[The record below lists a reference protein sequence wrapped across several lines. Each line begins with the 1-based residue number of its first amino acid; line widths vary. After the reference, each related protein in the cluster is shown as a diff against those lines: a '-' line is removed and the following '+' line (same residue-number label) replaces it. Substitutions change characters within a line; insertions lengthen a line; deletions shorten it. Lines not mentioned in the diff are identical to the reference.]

1 MSAPKITELGT
12 NSIRSLLLKYALPGI
27 IAMTASSLYNMV
39 DSIFI
44 GHGVGAMALSGLT
57 VAKPFMDICA
67 AFGSLVGVGASSLVA
82 IKLGEKD
89 YRSANDVLANVI
101 LLNVLLGAI
110 VMAVGL
116 FWLDPILYAFGASDE
131 TIVYARDYMEIILWG
146 NILTHIYYGLNSML
160 RSIGHPKVSM
170 YATILAVVINIILDP
185 IFIFVLDMG
194 VRGAALATILSQVVS
209 VVLQMFIFLNPKEV
223 IYFHRGIWR
232 LKRDITMRALGI
244 GMAPFLMHLAAC
256 FVVIVLNNQ
265 LKRYG
270 GDMAIATFGMT
281 NRFMFFFAMIIMGLN
296 QGMQPIVGYNYG
308 AQLYPRMIRTLKLTI
323 ICATCV
329 MGLLWLIG
337 LIIPEGFI
345 RLFTHDEVLIAQS
358 IMPARVMLCT
368 MVLVGF
374 PMVVGNF
381 YTSIGMANKAIFLS
395 LTRQV
400 IFLIP
405 CILLLPLLFQ
415 WISSLASSADG
426 LLSLSPIWG
435 VWWSL
440 PICDALA
447 AILAAIILNRDM
459 RKFKATNNASSLT
472 TEGVQISNSL

>member
-12 NSIRSLLLKYALPGI
+12 QSIRSLLMKYALPGI

-67 AFGSLVGVGASSLVA
+67 AFGTLVGVGASSLVA

-101 LLNVLLGAI
+101 LLNVLLGAL

-116 FWLDPILYAFGASDE
+116 YWLDPILYAFGASDV
-131 TIVYARDYMEIILWG
+131 TITYAREYMEIILWG

-160 RSIGHPKVSM
+160 RSIGHPKIAM
-170 YATILAVVINIILDP
+170 YATIVAVVTNIILDP

-194 VRGAALATILSQVVS
+194 VRGAALATMISQLVS
-209 VVLQMFIFLNPKEV
+209 VIIELVIFLNPKEV

-244 GMAPFLMHLAAC
+244 GTAPFLMHMASC

-281 NRFMFFFAMIIMGLN
+281 NRFMFFFSMIVMGLN

-308 AQLYPRMIRTLKLTI
+308 AKLFDRMMRALKLTAM
-323 ICATCV
+323 CATCV
-329 MGLLWLIG
+329 MGVLWLFG
-337 LIIPEGFI
+337 LIWPEGFI
-345 RLFTHDEVLIAQS
+345 RLFTHDELLIAQS
-358 IMPARVMLCT
+358 IAPARVMLCT
-368 MVLVGF
+368 MVMVGF

-381 YTSIGMANKAIFLS
+381 YTSIGLSGKAIFLS

-415 WISSLASSADG
+415 TLNFT
-426 LLSLSPIWG
+426 PIWG
-435 VWWSL
+435 VWWGL
-440 PICDALA
+440 PLCDALA
-447 AILAAIILNRDM
+447 VVLAAIILNRDM
-459 RKFKATNNASSLT
+459 RKFR
-472 TEGVQISNSL
+472 V

>member
-12 NSIRSLLLKYALPGI
+12 QSIRSLLMKYALPGI

-67 AFGSLVGVGASSLVA
+67 AFGTLVGVGASSLVA

-89 YRSANDVLANVI
+89 YRSANDVLANVV
-101 LLNVLLGAI
+101 LLNVLLGAL

-116 FWLDPILYAFGASDE
+116 YWLDPILYAFGASDV
-131 TIVYARDYMEIILWG
+131 TIAYAREYMEIILWG

-160 RSIGHPKVSM
+160 RSIGHPRIAM
-170 YATILAVVINIILDP
+170 YATILAVVVNIILDP

-194 VRGAALATILSQVVS
+194 VRGAALATMISQLVS
-209 VVLQMFIFLNPKEV
+209 VIIELVIFLNPKEV

-244 GMAPFLMHLAAC
+244 GTAPFLMHMASC

-308 AQLYPRMIRTLKLTI
+308 AKLFDRMVRALKLTAM
-323 ICATCV
+323 CATCV
-329 MGLLWLIG
+329 MGVLWLFG
-337 LIIPEGFI
+337 LVWPEGFI

-358 IMPARVMLCT
+358 IAPARVMLCT
-368 MVLVGF
+368 MVMVGF

-381 YTSIGMANKAIFLS
+381 YTSIGMSGKAIFLS

-400 IFLIP
+400 LLLIP
-405 CILLLPLLFQ
+405 CILCLPLLFQ
-415 WISSLASSADG
+415 QLNIT
-426 LLSLSPIWG
+426 PIWG

-440 PICDALA
+440 PICDAMAAVLA
-447 AILAAIILNRDM
+447 AIVLNRDM
-459 RKFKATNNASSLT
+459 RVFR
-472 TEGVQISNSL
+472 QY

>member
-12 NSIRSLLLKYALPGI
+12 QPVRSLLMKYALPGI
-27 IAMTASSLYNMV
+27 IAMTATSLYNMV

-101 LLNVLLGAI
+101 LLNVLLGAL
-110 VMAVGL
+110 VMVVGL
-116 FWLDPILYAFGASDE
+116 YWLDPILYAFGASDV
-131 TIVYARDYMEIILWG
+131 TISYARDYMEIILWA

-160 RSIGHPKVSM
+160 RSIGHPKVAMFS
-170 YATILAVVINIILDP
+170 TIVAVVANIILDP
-185 IFIFVLDMG
+185 IFIFALDMG
-194 VRGAALATILSQVVS
+194 VRGAALATILSQAIAVVGQM
-209 VVLQMFIFLNPKEV
+209 VVFLNPKEV

-244 GMAPFLMHLAAC
+244 GTAPFLMHLAAC

-270 GDMAIATFGMT
+270 GDMAIATFGIT
-281 NRFMFFFAMIIMGLN
+281 NRFMFFFAMVVMGLN

-308 AQLYPRMIRTLKLTI
+308 AKLYDRMIRALKLTAM
-323 ICATCV
+323 CATCV
-329 MGLLWLIG
+329 MGMLWLFG
-337 LIIPEGFI
+337 LIWPEGFI
-345 RLFTHDEVLIAQS
+345 RLFTHDELLIAQS
-358 IMPARVMLCT
+358 IAPARVMLCT
-368 MVLVGF
+368 MVMVGF

-381 YTSIGMANKAIFLS
+381 YTSIGMSGKAIFLS

-400 IFLIP
+400 LLLIP
-405 CILLLPLLFQ
+405 SILFLPLLFQ
-415 WISSLASSADG
+415 TVAV
-426 LLSLSPIWG
+426 SPIWG

-447 AILAAIILNRDM
+447 AIIAAIVLNRDM
-459 RKFKATNNASSLT
+459 RKFS
-472 TEGVQISNSL
+472 V

>member
-12 NSIRSLLLKYALPGI
+12 QPVRSLLMKYALPGI
-27 IAMTASSLYNMV
+27 IAMTATSLYNMV

-101 LLNVLLGAI
+101 LLNVLLGAL
-110 VMAVGL
+110 VMVVGL
-116 FWLDPILYAFGASDE
+116 YWLDPILYAFGASDV
-131 TIVYARDYMEIILWG
+131 TISYARDYMEIILWA

-160 RSIGHPKVSM
+160 RSIGHPKVAMFS
-170 YATILAVVINIILDP
+170 TIVAVVANIILDP
-185 IFIFVLDMG
+185 IFIFALDMG
-194 VRGAALATILSQVVS
+194 VRGAALATVLSQAIAVVGQM
-209 VVLQMFIFLNPKEV
+209 VVFLNPKEV

-244 GMAPFLMHLAAC
+244 GTAPFLMHLAAC

-270 GDMAIATFGMT
+270 GDMAIATYGMT
-281 NRFMFFFAMIIMGLN
+281 NRFMFFFAMVVMGLN

-308 AQLYPRMIRTLKLTI
+308 AKLYDRMIRALKLTAM
-323 ICATCV
+323 CATCV
-329 MGLLWLIG
+329 MGMLWLFG
-337 LIIPEGFI
+337 LIWPEGFI
-345 RLFTHDEVLIAQS
+345 RLFTHDELLIAQS
-358 IMPARVMLCT
+358 IAPARVMLCT
-368 MVLVGF
+368 MVMVGF

-381 YTSIGMANKAIFLS
+381 YTSIGMSGKAIFLS

-400 IFLIP
+400 LLLIP
-405 CILLLPLLFQ
+405 SILLLPLLFQ
-415 WISSLASSADG
+415 TVEV
-426 LLSLSPIWG
+426 SPIWG

-447 AILAAIILNRDM
+447 AIIAAIVLNRDM
-459 RKFKATNNASSLT
+459 RKFS
-472 TEGVQISNSL
+472 V

>member
-12 NSIRSLLLKYALPGI
+12 ASIRSLLFKYATPGI
-27 IAMTASSLYNMV
+27 IAMTAMSLYNMV

-67 AFGSLVGVGASSLVA
+67 AFGTLVGVGASSLVA

-89 YRSANDVLANVI
+89 YRSANDVLANVVI
-101 LLNVLLGAI
+101 LNVLLGAL

-116 FWLDPILYAFGASDE
+116 FWLDPILYAFGASDA
-131 TIVYARDYMEIILWG
+131 TISYARDYMEIILAG
-146 NILTHIYYGLNSML
+146 NIVTHIYYGLNSML
-160 RSIGHPKVSM
+160 RSIGHPKISM
-170 YATILAVVINIILDP
+170 SATILAVCLNVILDP

-194 VRGAALATILSQVVS
+194 VRGAALATIISQVVS
-209 VVLQMFIFLNPKEV
+209 VVIEMIIFLNPKEV

-244 GMAPFLMHLAAC
+244 GTAPFLMHMAAC

-281 NRFMFFFAMIIMGLN
+281 NRFMFFFAMIVMGIQ

-308 AQLYPRMIRTLKLTI
+308 ANLHARMVRAYKLSVY
-323 ICATCV
+323 CATCV
-329 MGLLWLIG
+329 MGVLWLFGVIW
-337 LIIPEGFI
+337 PEGFI
-345 RLFTHDEVLIAQS
+345 RLFTHDELLIAQS
-358 IMPARVMLCT
+358 VVPARIMLCV
-368 MVLVGF
+368 MFAIGF
-374 PMVVGNF
+374 PMITGNF
-381 YTSIGMANKAIFLS
+381 YTSIGMARKAIFLS

-400 IFLIP
+400 LFLIP
-405 CILLLPLLFQ
+405 LIISLPYLFN
-415 WISSLASSADG
+415 SLEWE
-426 LLSLSPIWG
+426 PIWG
-435 VWWSL
+435 VWWAL
-440 PICDALA
+440 PISDSLSVITA
-447 AILAAIILNRDM
+447 AIVINRDM
-459 RKFKATNNASSLT
+459 RKFKH
-472 TEGVQISNSL
+472 

>member
-12 NSIRSLLLKYALPGI
+12 QPIRGLLLKYALPGI

-101 LLNVLLGAI
+101 LLNVLLGAL

-116 FWLDPILYAFGASDE
+116 YWLEPILYAFGASDV
-131 TIVYARDYMEIILWG
+131 TVVYARDYMEIILWG

-160 RSIGHPKVSM
+160 RSIGHPKVAMFS
-170 YATILAVVINIILDP
+170 TIVAVVANIILDP

-194 VRGAALATILSQVVS
+194 VRGAALATVISQVIAVIGQL
-209 VVLQMFIFLNPKEV
+209 VIFLNPKEV

-270 GDMAIATFGMT
+270 GDMAIATFGLT
-281 NRFMFFFAMIIMGLN
+281 NRFMFFFSMIVMGLN

-308 AQLYPRMIRTLKLTI
+308 AKLYPRMARALKLTAM
-323 ICATCV
+323 CATCV
-329 MGLLWLIG
+329 MGVLWLFGLLW
-337 LIIPEGFI
+337 PEGFI

-358 IMPARVMLCT
+358 IVPARVMLCT
-368 MVLVGF
+368 MVMVGF

-381 YTSIGMANKAIFLS
+381 YTSIGMSSKAIFLS

-400 IFLIP
+400 LFLIP
-405 CILLLPLLFQ
+405 CILVLPWLFQ
-415 WISSLASSADG
+415 RLDIT
-426 LLSLSPIWG
+426 PIWG

-447 AILAAIILNRDM
+447 SIMAAILVNRDI
-459 RKFKATNNASSLT
+459 RKFMSQTS
-472 TEGVQISNSL
+472 

>member
-12 NSIRSLLLKYALPGI
+12 QSIRSLLLKYALPGI

-67 AFGSLVGVGASSLVA
+67 AFGTLVGVGASSLVA

-101 LLNVLLGAI
+101 LLNVLLGAM

-116 FWLDPILYAFGASDE
+116 YWLDPILYAFGASDV
-131 TIVYARDYMEIILWG
+131 TITYAREYMEVILWG

-160 RSIGHPKVSM
+160 RSIGHPKIAM
-170 YATILAVVINIILDP
+170 YATILAVVVNIILDP

-194 VRGAALATILSQVVS
+194 VRGAALATMISQLVS
-209 VVLQMFIFLNPKEV
+209 VIIELVIFLNPKEV

-244 GMAPFLMHLAAC
+244 GTAPFLMHMASC

-270 GDMAIATFGMT
+270 GDMAIATFGIT
-281 NRFMFFFAMIIMGLN
+281 NRFMFFFSMIVMGLN

-308 AQLYPRMIRTLKLTI
+308 AKLFDRMTRALKLTAM
-323 ICATCV
+323 CATCV
-329 MGLLWLIG
+329 MGVLWLFG
-337 LIIPEGFI
+337 LIWPEGFI
-345 RLFTHDEVLIAQS
+345 RLFTHDELLIAQS
-358 IMPARVMLCT
+358 IAPARVMLCT
-368 MVLVGF
+368 MVMVGF

-381 YTSIGMANKAIFLS
+381 YTSIGMSGKAIFLS

-415 WISSLASSADG
+415 VLNFT
-426 LLSLSPIWG
+426 PIWG

-447 AILAAIILNRDM
+447 AVLAAIILNRDM
-459 RKFKATNNASSLT
+459 RKFK
-472 TEGVQISNSL
+472 ISIDF

>member
-12 NSIRSLLLKYALPGI
+12 QSIRSLLMKYALPGI

-67 AFGSLVGVGASSLVA
+67 AFGTLVGVGASSLVA

-101 LLNVLLGAI
+101 LLNVLLGAL

-116 FWLDPILYAFGASDE
+116 YWLDPILYAFGASDV
-131 TIVYARDYMEIILWG
+131 TIAYAREYMEIILWG

-160 RSIGHPKVSM
+160 RSIGHPKIAM
-170 YATILAVVINIILDP
+170 YATIVAVVTNIILDP

-194 VRGAALATILSQVVS
+194 VRGAALATMISQLVS
-209 VVLQMFIFLNPKEV
+209 VIIELVIFLNPKEV

-244 GMAPFLMHLAAC
+244 GTAPFLMHMAAC

-270 GDMAIATFGMT
+270 GDMAIATYGIT
-281 NRFMFFFAMIIMGLN
+281 NRFIFFFAMVVMGLN

-308 AQLYPRMIRTLKLTI
+308 AKLFDRMVRALKLTAM
-323 ICATCV
+323 CATCV
-329 MGLLWLIG
+329 MGVLWLFG
-337 LIIPEGFI
+337 LIWPEGFI
-345 RLFTHDEVLIAQS
+345 RLFTHDELLIAQS
-358 IMPARVMLCT
+358 VAPARVMLCT
-368 MVLVGF
+368 MVMVGF

-381 YTSIGMANKAIFLS
+381 YTSIGMSGKAIFLS

-415 WISSLASSADG
+415 TLNFT
-426 LLSLSPIWG
+426 PIWG

-440 PICDALA
+440 PLCDALA
-447 AILAAIILNRDM
+447 AVLAAIVLNRDM
-459 RKFKATNNASSLT
+459 RKFR
-472 TEGVQISNSL
+472 V

>member
-12 NSIRSLLLKYALPGI
+12 QPVRSLLMKYALPGI
-27 IAMTASSLYNMV
+27 IAMTATSLYNMV

-101 LLNVLLGAI
+101 LLNVLLGAL
-110 VMAVGL
+110 VMVVGL
-116 FWLDPILYAFGASDE
+116 YWLDPILYAFGASDV
-131 TIVYARDYMEIILWG
+131 TISYARDYMEIILWA

-160 RSIGHPKVSM
+160 RSIGHPKVAMFS
-170 YATILAVVINIILDP
+170 TIVAVVANIILDP
-185 IFIFVLDMG
+185 IFIFALDMG
-194 VRGAALATILSQVVS
+194 VRGAALATVLSQAIAVVGQM
-209 VVLQMFIFLNPKEV
+209 VVFLNPKEV

-244 GMAPFLMHLAAC
+244 GTAPFLMHLAAC

-270 GDMAIATFGMT
+270 GDMAIATFGIT
-281 NRFMFFFAMIIMGLN
+281 NRFMFFFAMVVMGLN

-308 AQLYPRMIRTLKLTI
+308 AKLYDRMIRALKLTAM
-323 ICATCV
+323 CATCV
-329 MGLLWLIG
+329 MGMLWLFG
-337 LIIPEGFI
+337 LIWPEGFI
-345 RLFTHDEVLIAQS
+345 RLFTHDEVLVAQS
-358 IMPARVMLCT
+358 IAPARVMLCT
-368 MVLVGF
+368 MVMVGF

-381 YTSIGMANKAIFLS
+381 YTSIGMSEKAIFLS

-400 IFLIP
+400 LLLIP
-405 CILLLPLLFQ
+405 SILLLPLLFQ
-415 WISSLASSADG
+415 TVEV
-426 LLSLSPIWG
+426 SPIWG

-447 AILAAIILNRDM
+447 AIIAAIVLNRDM
-459 RKFKATNNASSLT
+459 RKFS
-472 TEGVQISNSL
+472 V

>member
-12 NSIRSLLLKYALPGI
+12 QSIRSLLMKYALPGI

-67 AFGSLVGVGASSLVA
+67 AFGTLVGVGASSLVA

-101 LLNVLLGAI
+101 LLNVLLGAL

-116 FWLDPILYAFGASDE
+116 YWLDPILYAFGASDV
-131 TIVYARDYMEIILWG
+131 TITYAREYMEIILWG

-160 RSIGHPKVSM
+160 RSIGHPKIAM
-170 YATILAVVINIILDP
+170 YATIVAVVTNIILDP
-185 IFIFVLDMG
+185 LFIFVLDMG
-194 VRGAALATILSQVVS
+194 VRGAALATMISQLVS
-209 VVLQMFIFLNPKEV
+209 VIIELVIFLNPKEV

-244 GMAPFLMHLAAC
+244 GTAPFLMHMAAC

-270 GDMAIATFGMT
+270 GDMAIATYGIA
-281 NRFMFFFAMIIMGLN
+281 NRFMFFFAMVVMGLN

-308 AQLYPRMIRTLKLTI
+308 AKLFDRMVRALKLTAM
-323 ICATCV
+323 CATCV
-329 MGLLWLIG
+329 MGVLWLFG
-337 LIIPEGFI
+337 LIWPEGFI
-345 RLFTHDEVLIAQS
+345 RLFTHDELLIAQS
-358 IMPARVMLCT
+358 IAPARVMLCT

-381 YTSIGMANKAIFLS
+381 YTSIGLSGKAIFLS

-415 WISSLASSADG
+415 TLNFT
-426 LLSLSPIWG
+426 PIWG

-447 AILAAIILNRDM
+447 AVLAAIVLNRDM
-459 RKFKATNNASSLT
+459 RKFR
-472 TEGVQISNSL
+472 V

>member
-12 NSIRSLLLKYALPGI
+12 QSIRSLLMKYALPGI

-67 AFGSLVGVGASSLVA
+67 AFGTLVGVGASSLVA

-101 LLNVLLGAI
+101 LLNVLLGAL

-116 FWLDPILYAFGASDE
+116 YWLDPILYAFGASDV
-131 TIVYARDYMEIILWG
+131 TIAYAREYMEIILWG

-160 RSIGHPKVSM
+160 RSIGHPKIAM
-170 YATILAVVINIILDP
+170 YATIVAVVTNIILDP

-194 VRGAALATILSQVVS
+194 VRGAALATMISQLVS
-209 VVLQMFIFLNPKEV
+209 VIIELVIFLNPKEV

-244 GMAPFLMHLAAC
+244 GTAPFLMHMAAC

-281 NRFMFFFAMIIMGLN
+281 NRFMFFFSMIIMGLN

-308 AQLYPRMIRTLKLTI
+308 AKLFDRMTRALKLTAM
-323 ICATCV
+323 CATCV
-329 MGLLWLIG
+329 MGVLWLFG
-337 LIIPEGFI
+337 LVWPEGFI
-345 RLFTHDEVLIAQS
+345 RLFTHDELLITQS
-358 IMPARVMLCT
+358 IAPARVMLCT
-368 MVLVGF
+368 MVMVGF

-381 YTSIGMANKAIFLS
+381 YTSIGMSGKAIFLS

-400 IFLIP
+400 ILLIP
-405 CILLLPLLFQ
+405 CILCLPLLFQ
-415 WISSLASSADG
+415 QLNIT
-426 LLSLSPIWG
+426 PIWG

-447 AILAAIILNRDM
+447 AILATIVLNRDM
-459 RKFKATNNASSLT
+459 RLFKTMKG
-472 TEGVQISNSL
+472 E

>member
-12 NSIRSLLLKYALPGI
+12 QPVRSLLMKYALPGI
-27 IAMTASSLYNMV
+27 IAMTATSLYNMV

-101 LLNVLLGAI
+101 LLNGLLGAL
-110 VMAVGL
+110 VMVVGL
-116 FWLDPILYAFGASDE
+116 YWLDPILYAFGASDV
-131 TIVYARDYMEIILWG
+131 TISYARDYMEIILWA

-160 RSIGHPKVSM
+160 RSIGHPKVAMFS
-170 YATILAVVINIILDP
+170 TIVAVVANIILDP
-185 IFIFVLDMG
+185 IFIFALDMG
-194 VRGAALATILSQVVS
+194 VRGAALATVLSQAIAVVGQM
-209 VVLQMFIFLNPKEV
+209 VVFLNPKEV

-244 GMAPFLMHLAAC
+244 GTAPFLMHLAAC

-270 GDMAIATFGMT
+270 GDMAIATFGIT
-281 NRFMFFFAMIIMGLN
+281 NRFMFFFSMIVMGLN

-308 AQLYPRMIRTLKLTI
+308 AKLYDRMIRALKLTAM
-323 ICATCV
+323 CATCV
-329 MGLLWLIG
+329 MGMLWLFG
-337 LIIPEGFI
+337 LIWPEGFI
-345 RLFTHDEVLIAQS
+345 RLFTHDEVLVAQS
-358 IMPARVMLCT
+358 IAPARVMLCT
-368 MVLVGF
+368 MVMVGF

-381 YTSIGMANKAIFLS
+381 YTSIGMSGKAIFLS

-400 IFLIP
+400 LLLIP
-405 CILLLPLLFQ
+405 SILLLPLLFQ
-415 WISSLASSADG
+415 TVAV
-426 LLSLSPIWG
+426 SPIWG

-447 AILAAIILNRDM
+447 AIIAAIVLNRDM
-459 RKFKATNNASSLT
+459 RKFS
-472 TEGVQISNSL
+472 V

>member
-12 NSIRSLLLKYALPGI
+12 QSIRSLLLKYALPGI

-67 AFGSLVGVGASSLVA
+67 AFGTLVGVGASSLVA

-101 LLNVLLGAI
+101 LLNVLLGAL

-116 FWLDPILYAFGASDE
+116 YWLDPILYAFGASDV
-131 TIVYARDYMEIILWG
+131 TITYAREYMEIILWG

-160 RSIGHPKVSM
+160 RSIGHPKIAM
-170 YATILAVVINIILDP
+170 YATIVAVVTNIILDP

-194 VRGAALATILSQVVS
+194 VRGAALATMISQLVS
-209 VVLQMFIFLNPKEV
+209 VIIELVIFLNPKEV

-244 GMAPFLMHLAAC
+244 GTAPFLMHMASC

-270 GDMAIATFGMT
+270 GDMAIATFGIT
-281 NRFMFFFAMIIMGLN
+281 NRFMFFFAMVVMGLN

-308 AQLYPRMIRTLKLTI
+308 AKLFDRMTRALKLTAM
-323 ICATCV
+323 CATCV
-329 MGLLWLIG
+329 MGVLWLFG
-337 LIIPEGFI
+337 LIWPEGFI
-345 RLFTHDEVLIAQS
+345 RLFTHDELLIAQS
-358 IMPARVMLCT
+358 IAPARVMLCT
-368 MVLVGF
+368 MVMVGF

-381 YTSIGMANKAIFLS
+381 YTSIGMSGKAIFLS

-415 WISSLASSADG
+415 VLNFT
-426 LLSLSPIWG
+426 PIWG

-447 AILAAIILNRDM
+447 AVLAAIILNRDM
-459 RKFKATNNASSLT
+459 RKFK
-472 TEGVQISNSL
+472 ISIDF

>member
-12 NSIRSLLLKYALPGI
+12 ASIRSLLLKYAMPGI
-27 IAMTASSLYNMV
+27 IAMTAMSLYNMV

-67 AFGSLVGVGASSLVA
+67 AFGTLVGVGASSLVA

-101 LLNVLLGAI
+101 LLNVLLGAL
-110 VMAVGL
+110 VMVVGL
-116 FWLDPILYAFGASDE
+116 FFLDPILYAFGASDT
-131 TIVYARDYMEIILWG
+131 TIVYAREYMEIILLG

-160 RSIGHPKVSM
+160 RSIGHPRISM

-194 VRGAALATILSQVVS
+194 VRGAALATIISQLVS
-209 VVLQMFIFLNPKEV
+209 VIIELIIFLNPKEV

-244 GMAPFLMHLAAC
+244 GMAPFLMHMAAC

-281 NRFMFFFAMIIMGLN
+281 NRFMFFFAMIVMGIQ

-308 AQLYPRMIRTLKLTI
+308 ANLYPRMLRAFKLSVY
-323 ICATCV
+323 CATCV
-329 MGLLWLIG
+329 MGVLWLSGVIY
-337 LIIPEGFI
+337 PEGFI
-345 RLFTHDEVLIAQS
+345 RLFTHDELLIAQS
-358 IMPARVMLCT
+358 IIPARIMLCV
-368 MVLVGF
+368 MFAIGF
-374 PMVVGNF
+374 PMITGNF
-381 YTSIGMANKAIFLS
+381 YTSIGMAPKAIFLS

-400 IFLIP
+400 LFLIP
-405 CILLLPLLFQ
+405 LILCLPLLF
-415 WISSLASSADG
+415 SRLG
-426 LLSLSPIWG
+426 LDSIWG
-435 VWWSL
+435 VWWAL
-440 PICDALA
+440 PISDSLSVITA
-447 AILAAIILNRDM
+447 AILVNRDI
-459 RKFKATNNASSLT
+459 RKF
-472 TEGVQISNSL
+472 IS

>member
-12 NSIRSLLLKYALPGI
+12 QPVRSLLMKYALPGI
-27 IAMTASSLYNMV
+27 IAMTATSLYNMV

-101 LLNVLLGAI
+101 LLNVLLGAL
-110 VMAVGL
+110 VMVVGL
-116 FWLDPILYAFGASDE
+116 YWLDPILYAFGASDV
-131 TIVYARDYMEIILWG
+131 TISYARDYMEIILWA

-160 RSIGHPKVSM
+160 RSIGHPKVAMFS
-170 YATILAVVINIILDP
+170 TIVAVVANIILDP
-185 IFIFVLDMG
+185 IFIFALDMG
-194 VRGAALATILSQVVS
+194 VRGAALATVLSQAIAVVGQM
-209 VVLQMFIFLNPKEV
+209 VVFLNPKEV

-244 GMAPFLMHLAAC
+244 GTAPFLMHLAAC

-270 GDMAIATFGMT
+270 GDMAIATFGIT
-281 NRFMFFFAMIIMGLN
+281 NRFMFFFSMIVMGLN

-308 AQLYPRMIRTLKLTI
+308 AKLYDRMIRALKLTAM
-323 ICATCV
+323 CATCV
-329 MGLLWLIG
+329 MGVLWLFG
-337 LIIPEGFI
+337 LIWPEGFI
-345 RLFTHDEVLIAQS
+345 RLFTHDELLIAQS
-358 IMPARVMLCT
+358 IAPARVMLCT
-368 MVLVGF
+368 MVMVGF

-381 YTSIGMANKAIFLS
+381 YTSIGMSGKAIFLS

-400 IFLIP
+400 LLLIP
-405 CILLLPLLFQ
+405 SILFLPLLFQ
-415 WISSLASSADG
+415 TVEV
-426 LLSLSPIWG
+426 SPIWG
-435 VWWSL
+435 VWWGL

-447 AILAAIILNRDM
+447 AIIAAIVLNRDM
-459 RKFKATNNASSLT
+459 RKFS
-472 TEGVQISNSL
+472 V

>member
-12 NSIRSLLLKYALPGI
+12 QSVRSLLLKYALPGI

-67 AFGSLVGVGASSLVA
+67 AFGTLVGVGASSLVA

-101 LLNVLLGAI
+101 LLNVLLGAM

-116 FWLDPILYAFGASDE
+116 YWLDPILYAFGASDV
-131 TIVYARDYMEIILWG
+131 TIAYAREYMEIILWG

-160 RSIGHPKVSM
+160 RSIGHPKIAM
-170 YATILAVVINIILDP
+170 YATIVAVVTNIILDP

-194 VRGAALATILSQVVS
+194 VRGAALATMISQLVS
-209 VVLQMFIFLNPKEV
+209 VIIELIIFLNPKEV

-244 GMAPFLMHLAAC
+244 GTAPFLMHMASC

-270 GDMAIATFGMT
+270 GDMAIATFGIT
-281 NRFMFFFAMIIMGLN
+281 NRFMFFFAMVVMGLN

-308 AQLYPRMIRTLKLTI
+308 AKLFDRMTRALKLTAM
-323 ICATCV
+323 CATCV
-329 MGLLWLIG
+329 MGVLWLFG
-337 LIIPEGFI
+337 LIWPEGFI
-345 RLFTHDEVLIAQS
+345 RLFTHDELLIAQS
-358 IMPARVMLCT
+358 IAPARVMLCT
-368 MVLVGF
+368 MVMVGF

-381 YTSIGMANKAIFLS
+381 YTSIGMSGKAIFLS

-405 CILLLPLLFQ
+405 CILLIPVLFQ
-415 WISSLASSADG
+415 TIDVT
-426 LLSLSPIWG
+426 PIWG

-447 AILAAIILNRDM
+447 AVLAAIILNRDM
-459 RKFKATNNASSLT
+459 RKFK
-472 TEGVQISNSL
+472 ISIDF

>member
-12 NSIRSLLLKYALPGI
+12 ASIRSLLFKYATPGI
-27 IAMTASSLYNMV
+27 IAMTAMSLYNMV

-67 AFGSLVGVGASSLVA
+67 AFGTLVGVGASSLVA

-89 YRSANDVLANVI
+89 YRSANDVLANVVI
-101 LLNVLLGAI
+101 LNVLLGAL

-116 FWLDPILYAFGASDE
+116 FWLDPILYAFGASDA
-131 TIVYARDYMEIILWG
+131 TISYARDYMEIILAG
-146 NILTHIYYGLNSML
+146 NIVTHIYYGLNSML
-160 RSIGHPKVSM
+160 RSIGHPKISM
-170 YATILAVVINIILDP
+170 SATILAVCLNVILDP

-194 VRGAALATILSQVVS
+194 VRGAALATIISQVVS
-209 VVLQMFIFLNPKEV
+209 VVIEMIIFLNPKEV

-244 GMAPFLMHLAAC
+244 GTAPFLMHMAAC

-281 NRFMFFFAMIIMGLN
+281 NRFMFFFAMIVMGIQ

-308 AQLYPRMIRTLKLTI
+308 ANLHARMVRAYKLSVY
-323 ICATCV
+323 CATCV
-329 MGLLWLIG
+329 MGVLWLFGVIW
-337 LIIPEGFI
+337 PEGFI
-345 RLFTHDEVLIAQS
+345 RLFTHDELLIAQS
-358 IMPARVMLCT
+358 VVPARIMLCV
-368 MVLVGF
+368 MFAIGF
-374 PMVVGNF
+374 PMITGNF
-381 YTSIGMANKAIFLS
+381 YTSIGMARKAIFLS

-400 IFLIP
+400 LFLIP
-405 CILLLPLLFQ
+405 LIISLPYLFN
-415 WISSLASSADG
+415 SLG
-426 LLSLSPIWG
+426 WEPIWG
-435 VWWSL
+435 VWWAL
-440 PICDALA
+440 PISDSLSVITA
-447 AILAAIILNRDM
+447 AIVINRDM
-459 RKFKATNNASSLT
+459 RKFKR
-472 TEGVQISNSL
+472 